1 MIADPFHI
9 WEKLKRNTSMF
20 KSQLFLNQLRV
31 QVQRGLRIHKAR
43 IFFFFLTKQTVK
55 VFTIKAKVT
64 LIRNFKFNTNE
75 SNQTVF

>member
-31 QVQRGLRIHKAR
+31 QVQRGLRILKAR
-43 IFFFFLTKQTVK
+43 IFFFLTKQTVK

>member
-1 MIADPFHI
+1 
-9 WEKLKRNTSMF
+9 MF
-20 KSQLFLNQLRV
+20 KSQLFLNQLSWV
-31 QVQRGLRIHKAR
+31 QVQRGLRIHKAL
-43 IFFFFLTKQTVK
+43 IFFFLTKQTVK

>member
-20 KSQLFLNQLRV
+20 KSQLFLNQLSWV
-31 QVQRGLRIHKAR
+31 QVQRGLRIHKAH
-43 IFFFFLTKQTVK
+43 IFFFLTKQTVK